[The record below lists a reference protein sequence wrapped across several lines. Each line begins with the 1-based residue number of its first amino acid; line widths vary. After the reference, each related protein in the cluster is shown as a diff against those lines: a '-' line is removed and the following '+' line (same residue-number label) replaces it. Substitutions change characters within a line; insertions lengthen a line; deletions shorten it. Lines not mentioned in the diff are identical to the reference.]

1 MSLLAGKTVVVS
13 GVGAGLG
20 RQVAAAVVRD
30 SGRAVLGA
38 RTEASLARTAA
49 EIDPGGELT
58 AYRATDI
65 RDEAQCEALAGVA
78 RERFGGIDA
87 VVHVA
92 ALDGY
97 FGGLEDADFESWRS
111 VLDVNLLGTLRMT
124 RACLPSLKEA
134 GGSVVFIGTQSA
146 VAAPS
151 QVRQAAYAA
160 SKGALTSAM
169 YSLARELGPHRIR
182 VNTVLPGWMW
192 GPPVQAYVQ
201 FAAQSEGVE
210 EATVLERLTG
220 RMALPEL
227 ATDADVA
234 DAAVFLASDRARSIT
249 GQSLLVNA
257 GELMR

>member
-30 SGRAVLGA
+30 GGRAVLGA
-38 RTEASLARTAA
+38 RTEANLAKTAA
-49 EIDPGGELT
+49 EIDPGGAHT
-58 AYRATDI
+58 AYRAVDI
-65 RDEAQCEALAGVA
+65 TDEAQCEALAGLA
-78 RERFGGIDA
+78 TERFGRIDA

-92 ALDGY
+92 ALDSY
-97 FGGLEDADFESWRS
+97 FGGVEDADFESWRS

-124 RACLPSLKEA
+124 RACLPSLKQG
-134 GGSVVFIGTQSA
+134 GGSVVFVGTQSA

-169 YSLARELGPHRIR
+169 YSLARELGPYRIR

-192 GPPVQAYVQ
+192 GPPVQAYVR
-201 FAAQSEGVE
+201 FTAQTEGVS
-210 EATVLERLTG
+210 EAAVLERLTG

-227 ATDADVA
+227 AADSDVA
-234 DAAVFLASDRARSIT
+234 DAAVFLASDRARAIT

>member
-1 MSLLAGKTVVVS
+1 MSLLSGKTVVVS

-20 RQVAAAVVRD
+20 HQVAAVVVRD
-30 SGRAVLGA
+30 GGNAVLGA
-38 RTEASLARTAA
+38 RTEANLAKSAA
-49 EIDPGGELT
+49 EIDPDGAHT

-65 RDEAQCEALAGVA
+65 TDERQCEALAELG
-78 RERFGGIDA
+78 RERFGRVDG

-92 ALDGY
+92 AWDSH
-97 FGGLEDADFESWRS
+97 FGGLEDADFTTWQS
-111 VLDVNLLGTLRMT
+111 VLDVNLLGSLRMT
-124 RACLPSLKEA
+124 RACLPAMKA
-134 GGSVVFIGTQSA
+134 GGGSVVFIGTQSA

-169 YSLARELGPHRIR
+169 YSLARELGPYRIR

-192 GPPVQAYVQ
+192 GPPVQAFVQ
-201 FAAQSEGVE
+201 FTAQTEGVAE
-210 EATVLERLTG
+210 EDVRARLTG

-227 ATDADVA
+227 ATDGDVA
-234 DAAVFLASDRARSIT
+234 DAAAFLVSDRARAIT

>member
-30 SGRAVLGA
+30 GGRAVLGA
-38 RTEASLARTAA
+38 RTEASLAKTAA
-49 EIDPGGELT
+49 EIDPGGTRT

-65 RDEAQCEALAGVA
+65 SDEARCEALAELA

-87 VVHVA
+87 VVNVA
-92 ALDGY
+92 ALDSH
-97 FGGLEDADFESWRS
+97 FGGLEDADFEAWRS

-124 RACLPSLKEA
+124 RACLPSLKRG
-134 GGSVVFIGTQSA
+134 GGSVVFVGTQSA

-192 GPPVQAYVQ
+192 GPPVQAYVR
-201 FAAQSEGVE
+201 FAARSEGVPE
-210 EATVLERLTG
+210 EAVLERLTE

-234 DAAVFLASDRARSIT
+234 DAVAFLASDRARAIT